1 MKYHEYVN
9 KIKQKEYDIE
19 AGMLSQLEIEVPD
32 ELHGSI
38 MKTIRN
44 EKVRRRNL
52 WYKTFSSIAAAILV
66 FIISITGIKDTLKS
80 PQKSENETVK
90 SNIELNVSNS
100 EIKDD
105 SSHIKTNNIVAKENS
120 NATSLVSEKQNNT
133 TSNRAKT
140 SKKTTK
146 TTKTLIAL
154 DNKKVE
160 KSVVSD
166 VGSGNIYTIT
176 SEDSQSVQDNSNSDE
191 ALFSLQSTGTDSGV
205 SKSSLF
211 TTLIATS
218 IPVDYIAT
226 VDKNQGSV
234 LSFIYNNP
242 NIVLIDTKNSI
253 YRIQRQDFS
262 VLYDMINSQSSM
274 YSNTGISG
282 INSYS
287 QNKEYYFIK
296 IVIK

>member
-1 MKYHEYVN
+1 MKYNEYVD
-9 KIKQKEYDIE
+9 KIKQKEYDFE
-19 AGMLSQLEIEVPD
+19 AGLLSQLEIDVPD

-44 EKVRRRNL
+44 EKIRRRNL

-66 FIISITGIKDTLKS
+66 FIISITGIKDILKA

-90 SNIELNVSNS
+90 SNIELNVSNG
-100 EIKDD
+100 EIKNEN
-105 SSHIKTNNIVAKENS
+105 KEVETKNNIATNENS
-120 NATSLVSEKQNNT
+120 NVTSIINKKQ
-133 TSNRAKT
+133 SKT
-140 SKKTTK
+140 SKNNNVKTSKK

-160 KSVVSD
+160 KSAVSD
-166 VGSGNIYTIT
+166 VETGNIYTIT
-176 SEDSQSVQDNSNSDE
+176 SEDTKSVQDNSNSDE
-191 ALFSLQSTGTDSGV
+191 AVFSLQGLGTDSSI

-226 VDKNQGSV
+226 VDKNQGSI

-242 NIVLIDTKNSI
+242 NIVLIDAKNSI